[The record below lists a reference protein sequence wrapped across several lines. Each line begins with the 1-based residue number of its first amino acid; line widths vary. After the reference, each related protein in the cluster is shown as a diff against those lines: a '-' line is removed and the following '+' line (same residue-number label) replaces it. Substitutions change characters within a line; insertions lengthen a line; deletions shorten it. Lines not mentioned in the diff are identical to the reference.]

1 MHSFMIALDG
11 EMHDTSEGQTVP
23 ETASA
28 EVELIGRAMGQMRL
42 MMGRRIIT
50 RLAADQLTP
59 GLDLSH
65 LDVIE
70 AVRRA
75 GENGEPTVGAVA
87 EALRIDHSRGS
98 RLITDLIQRGLLR
111 RAVSQADARRTVVEL
126 TEVGQTLVVKIGEVK
141 RGFIKNVVADWSAE
155 DVARFGALF
164 SQFVEGFAAEARRR
178 QAGP

>member
-1 MHSFMIALDG
+1 
-11 EMHDTSEGQTVP
+11 MHDTLEGQAVP
-23 ETASA
+23 DVTRT
-28 EVELIGRAMGQMRL
+28 EVETIGRAMGQMRL

-65 LDVIE
+65 FDVIE

-75 GENGEPTVGAVA
+75 GEAGEPTVGAVA

-126 TEVGQTLVVKIGEVK
+126 TEVGQALVVKIGEVK
-141 RGFIKNVVADWSAE
+141 RGFIRNVVADWSE
-155 DVARFGALF
+155 DEVSRFANLF
-164 SQFVEGFAAEARRR
+164 ERFVVGFAAEAQRRSSG
-178 QAGP
+178 A

>member
-1 MHSFMIALDG
+1 MQDSSD
-11 EMHDTSEGQTVP
+11 GQTIP
-23 ETASA
+23 RATSA
-28 EVELIGRAMGQMRL
+28 EVEMIGRAMGQMRL

-75 GENGEPTVGAVA
+75 GELGEPTVGAVA
-87 EALRIDHSRGS
+87 DTLRIDHSRSS

-126 TEVGQTLVVKIGEVK
+126 TDVGKALVVKIGEVK
-141 RGFIKNVVADWSAE
+141 RGFIQNVVADWSAE
-155 DVARFGALF
+155 DISRFGTLF
-164 SQFVEGFAAEARRR
+164 DRFVEGFAAEARRR
-178 QAGP
+178 NSG